1 MAEDNHGCSLQQ
13 SILVRNYCVL
23 MTHNAQI
30 SKCVSRDNQQ
40 SKPIDLAYAKFTQDS
55 TASVFPLMALH
66 LLNQAF
72 SL

>member
-1 MAEDNHGCSLQQ
+1 
-13 SILVRNYCVL
+13 

-30 SKCVSRDNQQ
+30 SKCVSRDNKQ
-40 SKPIDLAYAKFTQDS
+40 SKLIDLAYAKFTQDS